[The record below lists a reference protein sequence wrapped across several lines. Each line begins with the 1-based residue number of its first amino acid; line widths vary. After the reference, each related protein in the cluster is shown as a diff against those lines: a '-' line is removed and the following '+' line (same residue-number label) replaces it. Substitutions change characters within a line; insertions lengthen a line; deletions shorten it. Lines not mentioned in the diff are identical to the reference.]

1 MKNEP
6 IWRIKSEPTE
16 FPCLDVNYDVD
27 VAIIGGGITGITL
40 ACLLKRTGLK
50 TAVLEARKVAKGT
63 TGQSTGNLYELTEY
77 SLKELQSKYDIP
89 TLRKIILSRREA
101 MNLIEKN
108 IRDLEIDCDFKRV
121 NMYLFE
127 QNHSISIKEEQEIA
141 KELPIEFQR
150 IHDPEFPFSFDSGI
164 VYPDQAQI
172 NPLKYVEALAN
183 ETHDDTCL
191 IFENTRV
198 VEIEEKD
205 DFILLHTEK
214 ARMQAKKVV
223 HATHT
228 PIDLQIQYHTA
239 LGPYREYGIAAKLKG
254 NSYPEGIFWG
264 SFNDKKFSVRT
275 YSPDDDP
282 HLICVGSMHKVG
294 QAKDNQAHIEELKEF
309 IHKHFDVRKIT
320 HQWGGQNY
328 KPADL
333 LPYIGRLKSGSE
345 QFVATGYS
353 TDGLVYGTLAATIL
367 CDEIL
372 DRKNAYAEL
381 YKASRHSPIKAAK
394 KVVSEN
400 LNVVKRLIG
409 DNLRRGIEMQAKD
422 LYPTQGKLL
431 ELEDGKFAVY
441 KTHEGE
447 VKILSPICPHMKC
460 TVQWNNAEK
469 TWDCPCHGSRFDTD
483 GKVIEGPS
491 LHHLE
496 NPEEDS

>member
-77 SLKELQSKYDIP
+77 SLKELHSKYDIP

-214 ARMQAKKVV
+214 ARM
-223 HATHT
+223 
-228 PIDLQIQYHTA
+228 
-239 LGPYREYGIAAKLKG
+239 
-254 NSYPEGIFWG
+254 
-264 SFNDKKFSVRT
+264 
-275 YSPDDDP
+275 
-282 HLICVGSMHKVG
+282 
-294 QAKDNQAHIEELKEF
+294 
-309 IHKHFDVRKIT
+309 
-320 HQWGGQNY
+320 
-328 KPADL
+328 
-333 LPYIGRLKSGSE
+333 
-345 QFVATGYS
+345 
-353 TDGLVYGTLAATIL
+353 
-367 CDEIL
+367 
-372 DRKNAYAEL
+372 
-381 YKASRHSPIKAAK
+381 
-394 KVVSEN
+394 
-400 LNVVKRLIG
+400 
-409 DNLRRGIEMQAKD
+409 
-422 LYPTQGKLL
+422 
-431 ELEDGKFAVY
+431 
-441 KTHEGE
+441 
-447 VKILSPICPHMKC
+447 
-460 TVQWNNAEK
+460 
-469 TWDCPCHGSRFDTD
+469 
-483 GKVIEGPS
+483 
-491 LHHLE
+491 
-496 NPEEDS
+496 